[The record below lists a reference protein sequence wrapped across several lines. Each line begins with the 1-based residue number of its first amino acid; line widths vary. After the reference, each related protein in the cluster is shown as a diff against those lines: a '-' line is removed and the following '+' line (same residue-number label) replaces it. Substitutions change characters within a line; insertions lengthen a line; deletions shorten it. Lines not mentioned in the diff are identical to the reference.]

1 MLSERRW
8 QRVEQPVLSL
18 LDHSHRDEVLVIV
31 GQSFGY
37 KIR

>member
-1 MLSERRW
+1 MRTPYRINF
-8 QRVEQPVLSL
+8 EQPVLSL

-31 GQSFGY
+31 GQSFGH